1 MRKKVLR
8 YFGWVCAELILLGVI
23 IACIFEIPRNIEA
36 KKVVDKG
43 VIVKRKLRGL
53 VDMTPCTICIILI
66 TVKTALFTKGLPS
79 ARIDTMKRMH

>member
-23 IACIFEIPRNIEA
+23 IACIFEMPRNIEA

-43 VIVKRKLRGL
+43 VIVKRKLREL

>member
-8 YFGWVCAELILLGVI
+8 YFGWVCAELILLGCI
-23 IACIFEIPRNIEA
+23 TACIFEIPRNIEA

-43 VIVKRKLRGL
+43 VIVKRKLRG
-53 VDMTPCTICIILI
+53 VVVMTPCTICIILI

>member
-8 YFGWVCAELILLGVI
+8 YFGWVCAELILLGFI
-23 IACIFEIPRNIEA
+23 TACIFEIPRNIEA

-43 VIVKRKLRGL
+43 VIVKRKLRG
-53 VDMTPCTICIILI
+53 VVVMTPCTICIILI